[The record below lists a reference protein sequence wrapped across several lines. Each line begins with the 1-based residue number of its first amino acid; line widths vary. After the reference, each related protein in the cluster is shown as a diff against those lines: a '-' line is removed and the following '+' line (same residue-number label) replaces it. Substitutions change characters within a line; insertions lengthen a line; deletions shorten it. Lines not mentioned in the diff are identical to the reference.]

1 MTAPS
6 DLAPPD
12 FAPDV
17 ILASTSPTRRALLTA
32 AGVPHSAQSPGVD
45 EEAAKA
51 SLSAEGLGPRDMAD
65 ALAELKALRVSN
77 RKPGLVIGADQTLDL
92 DGATL
97 DKAPTMETA
106 RERLLA
112 LRGRSHKLHSA
123 VVVASGGEPIWREV
137 VSAKL
142 TMRPFSDEFLDDYM
156 ERAGDALTGAA
167 GAYYLEGLG
176 AQLFEKIEGDY
187 FAILGLPLTGLLDLL
202 RRYGVLSL

>member
-1 MTAPS
+1 MTA
-6 DLAPPD
+6 
-12 FAPDV
+12 APDV
-17 ILASTSPTRRALLTA
+17 ILASTRSARRALLTA
-32 AGVPHSAQSPGVD
+32 AGVPFTPVSPGVD

-51 SLSAEGLGPRDMAD
+51 SLAAEGLSPRDMAD

-92 DGATL
+92 DGAAL
-97 DKAPTMETA
+97 DKAPTAEAA
-106 RERLLA
+106 RMRLLS

-123 VVVASGGEPIWREV
+123 VVVASGGQPIWREIV
-137 VSAKL
+137 TAKL
-142 TMRPFSDEFLDDYM
+142 TMRPFSDAFLDDYM
-156 ERAGDALTGAA
+156 EKAGEALTGAA